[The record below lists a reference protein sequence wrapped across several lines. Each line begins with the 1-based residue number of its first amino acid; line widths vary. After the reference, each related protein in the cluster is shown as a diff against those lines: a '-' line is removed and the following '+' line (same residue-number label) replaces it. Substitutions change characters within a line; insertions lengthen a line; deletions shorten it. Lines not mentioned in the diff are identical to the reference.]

1 MTSEKAEERDQI
13 LYKLGERVKEL
24 TALHRT
30 ARILQDDLRP
40 VDDVM
45 LEITSL
51 LPDAWQYPEVTGAR
65 IRFHDSEYKTP
76 NFRETA
82 WVQKAAFTTRTGE
95 AGSLEICYLT
105 EKPEASEGPFL
116 AEERDLIESL
126 AEMLRS
132 YFQHKIADEALQQ
145 AHDNLE
151 QLVYARTVELRKAN
165 EALQKQIAEYR
176 VAQAKI
182 DKHQRQLRQLASEL
196 SLAEDRERR
205 DIASDLHD
213 HIGQALAFIKVR
225 LQQFHGDAMF
235 SGFEKSIEE
244 VVSLVEQ
251 TITYTRSLTFEIS
264 PPVLYELGLE
274 AAVEWLGEQ
283 FQQKYDIAVKVDGDG
298 DSLPLDTDIQVML
311 FKSIRELIMNT
322 VKHAEARE
330 VLVRLRRSDDA
341 VRAEVVDN
349 GKGFDSS
356 MLDTATGESV
366 GFGLFSIRERL
377 TYLGG
382 ELLVV
387 SSPGNGTEVRLT
399 VPTGMK
405 G

>member
-1 MTSEKAEERDQI
+1 MASEKTEGRDQI

-40 VDDVM
+40 VAEVM
-45 LEITSL
+45 KEIVSL
-51 LPDAWQYPEVTGAR
+51 LPDAWQYPEITGAR
-65 IRFHDSEYKTP
+65 IRFDESEYLTA

-82 WVQKAAFTTRTGE
+82 WVQRAAFTTRTGE
-95 AGSLEICYLT
+95 AGTLEICYL
-105 EKPEASEGPFL
+105 EERPEAREGPFL

-151 QLVYARTVELRKAN
+151 QLVHARTVELRNTNA
-165 EALQKQIAEYR
+165 ALEQQIAEYR
-176 VAQAKI
+176 VARQKI

-225 LQQFHGDAMF
+225 LQQFQGDAMF

-244 VVSLVEQ
+244 VVKLIEQ

-274 AAVEWLGEQ
+274 AALEWLGEQ
-283 FQQKYDIAVKVDGDG
+283 FQQKYGVAVKVDTRGTV
-298 DSLPLDTDIQVML
+298 SPLDDDIQVML
-311 FKSIRELIMNT
+311 FKSVRELLMNT
-322 VKHAEARE
+322 VKHSGTHE
-330 VLVRLRRSDDA
+330 VSIRVRRSPTA
-341 VRAEVVDN
+341 ISTEVSDN
-349 GKGFDSS
+349 GQGFDVSALEAAS
-356 MLDTATGESV
+356 GETV

-377 TYLGG
+377 TYVGG
-382 ELLVV
+382 EFNIT
-387 SSPGNGTEVRLT
+387 SSPGKGTQVTLV
-399 VPTGMK
+399 VPTRSK